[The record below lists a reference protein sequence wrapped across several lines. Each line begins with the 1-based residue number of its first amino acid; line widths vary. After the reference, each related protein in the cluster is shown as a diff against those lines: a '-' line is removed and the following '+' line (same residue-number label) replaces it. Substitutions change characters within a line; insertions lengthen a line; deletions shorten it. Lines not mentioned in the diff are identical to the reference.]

1 MTADRIVQNAD
12 RPRVT
17 ELGAGIEAARKPLT
31 DATHLPSHIY
41 TSAAIF
47 EREKEKIFKKDW
59 LAVAR
64 VEEIENAGDY
74 MTFDIV
80 GEPIIVARNN
90 DGEINAFYNVCVH
103 RGTEVAAGNGN
114 RKIFSCPYHAWTY
127 DLSGRL
133 VGAAYMDDVNN
144 FDFDNCRLQ
153 PVRSG
158 VWQGWIFVNFD
169 PGAEPLERF
178 VAEYASEFGAYQQ
191 DKFRLNRRVEKTLDC
206 NWKLV
211 HENFVDIYHFLTL
224 HPDTLSDWQGPEKYD
239 YRAHRHGGYA
249 TFYENQTS
257 WIKPLQEL
265 GLMPWLKNWPVGK
278 DPALAGCSGFMTPNF
293 TIFGRSFG
301 LVHVVVWPLSPSQC
315 HLVVYCTVPEVYF
328 EQDDIEARMQPIE
341 ELMAM
346 IIDEDRPMI
355 ESLQRNMSK
364 RAFRPGR
371 MSTGEM
377 LVHHYIG
384 CYLDRMGDDL
394 VLNR

>member
-1 MTADRIVQNAD
+1 MTADPVVIKAD
-12 RPRVT
+12 RHRHT
-17 ELGAGIEAARKPLT
+17 ELGAGIEAARKPLAE
-31 DATHLPSHIY
+31 ATHLPSYIY
-41 TSAAIF
+41 TSAEIF
-47 EREKEKIFKKDW
+47 EREKGRIFKKDW

-90 DGEINAFYNVCVH
+90 NGEINAFYNVCVH
-103 RGTEVAAGNGN
+103 RGTEVAAGSGN
-114 RKIFSCPYHAWTY
+114 RKTFSCPYHAWTY

-133 VGAAYMDDVNN
+133 VGAAYMDDVKN
-144 FDFDNCRLQ
+144 FALDDCRLQ

-158 VWQGWIFVNFD
+158 VWQGWIFINFD
-169 PGAEPLERF
+169 TAAEPLERF
-178 VAEYASEFGAYQQ
+178 VAEYAAEFGAYQQ
-191 DKFRLNRRVEKTLDC
+191 DKFRLHRRVEKTLDC

-224 HPDTLSDWQGPEKYD
+224 HPDTLSNWQGPEEYD
-239 YRAHRHGGYA
+239 YRAYRHGGYA

-257 WIKPLQEL
+257 WIKPFQEL
-265 GLMPWLKNWPVGK
+265 GLMPWLKNWPAGK
-278 DPALAGCSGFMTPNF
+278 DPALAGSSGFMTPNF
-293 TIFGRSFG
+293 TIFGRSYG

-315 HLVVYCTVPEVYF
+315 RIVIYCTVPEVYF
-328 EQDDIEARMQPIE
+328 EQADIETRMQPVE
-341 ELMAM
+341 KLMEM
-346 IIDEDRPMI
+346 IIEEDRPMI

-364 RAFRPGR
+364 SAFRPGR

-394 VLNR
+394 ALV